1 MNKRRAGDDSLLGG
15 KSLAVF
21 VAVAFA
27 MIACFAVFSLSDE
40 TDATDA
46 TSISLDKTE
55 VTISLNG
62 TTKKAEIKCIP
73 TPAGADISGLKW
85 ESGDLEIASVT
96 GDRTGKATVEVG
108 SKSGVVYVTATLKV
122 GDQEMTKRC
131 KVTVELSATSISIEG
146 GSFSVQADSTKSLSV
161 KYEPE
166 KATTTDVQWSS
177 SNSNIATVDS
187 SGKVKG
193 VSVGQA
199 TITAKVKTADGD
211 VTNSVTVT
219 VTPVP
224 VTGVSITNSPG
235 TIDVG
240 KTCVL
245 TAEVT
250 PKNASNKAVKWKSN
264 NPNVMTIDEN
274 SGLLTPIDSGT
285 ATITVTTVDQ
295 GKTSS
300 VNIIANVVSL
310 KEIHIIPTEA
320 SLEVDEE
327 LRMQYSLDPADT
339 SFKEVT
345 WRSSNSNVATI
356 DANGVVTGVS
366 PGKATIVVESV
377 RFGKTATA
385 QIEVTKEY
393 TIALD
398 VNDDGSISDIEMAY
412 LKEALSKTA
421 DKHLSARVQ
430 VASVTNSLIF
440 DTKLIDTLLPY
451 NCELLL
457 CTSNTQVL
465 FPHSALDNIDAKGR
479 TAGIQ
484 VDTKELSEKYKYL
497 EPGRVISISMLKN
510 GNPVSASF
518 GLTDVIVSY
527 KYINSGSESPTS
539 LRVCYLPENGNP
551 YIVSDSYYDTE
562 TKTIVF
568 ETEHFSDY
576 AYFFHDV
583 NLPGP
588 GFSMTMFGGMMAA
601 VIVLLVL
608 CIFLLRTHRQ
618 IPLLTSDVEP
628 KEPRQPR
635 QPREPREPRKFELR
649 RKPKQPKQPK
659 YHYR

>member
-1 MNKRRAGDDSLLGG
+1 MLGG
-15 KSLAVF
+15 RSLAVF

-55 VTISLNG
+55 VTLSLNG
-62 TTKKAEIKCIP
+62 STDKTTITCTP
-73 TPAGADISGLKW
+73 TPAGADITGLKW
-85 ESGDLEIASVT
+85 ESDEPDVATVT
-96 GDRTGKATVEVG
+96 AGSKGKATVEIG
-108 SKSGVVYVTATLKV
+108 KESGIAYVTATLKV
-122 GDQEMTKRC
+122 GDRELTKTC
-131 KVTVELSATSISIEG
+131 KVTVEVSATSISICDSG
-146 GSFSVQADSTKSLSV
+146 TVVQGISVQADGTKNLTVKFEPTDATTKSV
-161 KYEPE
+161 E
-166 KATTTDVQWSS
+166 WSS
-177 SNSNIATVDS
+177 SNSSIATVDS
-187 SGKVKG
+187 NGKVKG

-199 TITAKVKTADGD
+199 TITAKVKTVDKD
-211 VTNSVTVT
+211 VTASVTVT
-219 VTPVP
+219 VTPVA

-235 TIDVG
+235 SINVG
-240 KTCVL
+240 GQTYVL
-245 TAEVT
+245 KAEVT
-250 PKNASNKAVKWKSN
+250 PKNATNKAVKWSSN
-264 NPNVMTIDEN
+264 NPSVISVDAD
-274 SGLLTPIDSGT
+274 SGALTAHTSGT
-285 ATITVTTVDQ
+285 AMITVTTVDQ
-295 GKTSS
+295 QKTSS
-300 VNIIANVVSL
+300 VNITANVIPVR
-310 KEIHIIPTEA
+310 EINIIPTEA

-327 LRMQYSLDPADT
+327 LRMMYTLVPEDASY
-339 SFKEVT
+339 KEVT
-345 WRSSNSNVATI
+345 WKSSNTNVVKI
-356 DANGVVTGVS
+356 DANGVITGVS

-377 RFGKTATA
+377 AHGKTATA
-385 QIEVTKEY
+385 QIEVVSEY
-393 TIALD
+393 TIPLE
-398 VNDDGSISDIEMAY
+398 VNSDGSISDIEMAY
-412 LKEALSKTA
+412 LKEALSRAA

-484 VDTKELSEKYKYL
+484 VETKELTEKYKYL
-497 EPGRVISISMLKN
+497 EPGKVISISMLKN

-527 KYINSGSESPTS
+527 KYINSGSESASS
-539 LRVCYLPENGNP
+539 LRVCYVPENGSP

-562 TKTIVF
+562 TKMIVF
-568 ETEHFSDY
+568 GTDHFSDY
-576 AYFFHDV
+576 AYFFHEV
-583 NLPGP
+583 SLPGP
-588 GFSMTMFGGMMAA
+588 GVSMTVFGGMMAA

-618 IPLLTSDVEP
+618 IPILTADLERSP
-628 KEPRQPR
+628 REPRQPR